1 MTTGTRKEEEKEE
14 LHHLRDRNAQL
25 ERSHAELTVKFA
37 ATFDALLLARTYERN
52 NLKEIDALKAEVA
65 HWKANHN
72 NMVNRSRML
81 IDRPDL
87 PLERVKAF
95 KQLETLKAEN
105 ERLRN
110 AAKEAVEYLER
121 VADTKGLIDGGF
133 NALTILR
140 AAMTPDKEVRQ

>member
-1 MTTGTRKEEEKEE
+1 MTTGKNQEKEEE
-14 LHHLRDRNAQL
+14 LHNLRDRNAQL
-25 ERSHAELTVKFA
+25 ERSHAELTIKFA
-37 ATFDALLLARTYERN
+37 ATFDALLLARTYERI
-52 NLKEIDALKAEVA
+52 NLKEIDGLKAEVA

-121 VADTKGLIDGGF
+121 IADTKGLIDGGF

-140 AAMTPDKEVRQ
+140 ASMTPDTEVRR